1 MLTKENKIQ
10 KSRFENSFAAVSER
24 IGIGV
29 FDERAKKPIK
39 KPGFGFFLFGV
50 ILPAFALWF
59 EVSTHS
65 MARILF
71 DPFPTGWHVL
81 LFSFIPLSNLVVFL
95 AVRINLVSFY
105 AITSL
110 MSGFAMGIAILYSLM
125 LATKLP
131 AIGSTL
137 INHSELA
144 FLLIFHPLI
153 YAPLFAVAPL
163 FNAGHVIT
171 LLGARQKAFFDGDQL
186 KHFGHIVILIMVLS
200 IEAPSTITR
209 IYLSKALNPENTND
223 LLYGRYDKSSVNWLR
238 TWGSKEVLL
247 RSCYERSGRA
257 TDILGSLYEDQ
268 HPVSVDDARRLFYVV
283 TGQAFNEAAIPSS
296 FRSTL
301 KHTGAM
307 QDASGLNTNADD
319 EFDIDT
325 DIAGSTVSGFARGLS
340 TSDSSIQG
348 KVDTDTGV
356 ASLDWTCTFENATYV
371 PREARAQVKLPPGA
385 CVSGATI
392 WLDGKKKTATIEE
405 RSFARNTYVTAV
417 YNHKKDPLLVSMH
430 SPSTVLVQCYP
441 VVRGQ
446 ITKIELH
453 IVAPLQTTAKNKAQL
468 VLPAFGERNFTFKN
482 KNKVKLDCATKFD
495 IKENL
500 VDFET
505 SKTNLPFQQVNPKPD
520 LLFVV
525 VDGSVKMQPF
535 IKDVSEG
542 LKSIPINNVQ
552 IVKVLDGDIKYK
564 NKTDAINALAET
576 NCIGGQDNS
585 EALAAILSQCHQKL
599 NSSSAILWIHEPQ
612 PVCQPSDANYI
623 SNTIR
628 ELKNSNCQ
636 KLIYDYQIEP
646 GANKL
651 LEDMDFELSANGIRE
666 VPSTG
671 NPKADLERFFSS
683 LQVVKQSAYHEFAP
697 EKNASDDVNILRAY
711 CATMA
716 NFSLY
721 GYQNPTLYLCRN
733 YHFVSP
739 VTSFVV
745 VADDDIVAAE
755 EEASKNRKN
764 CEDNIS
770 NKMASELFPTFTTAI
785 GPVMESTNAP
795 TSAPKEL
802 QCKDQ
807 EYTSVRELK
816 EEGAPVLAPAAME
829 TKVSFQSLPASQAP
843 TLRSKQNAMRESET
857 KAGRSLGSCAGGGG
871 AGFSDEGFE
880 NDRLAQSRDNKFS
893 CDKAKKTN
901 EAPCITDKR
910 EVAPFGSLSNSI
922 TSKLDSLSQAASQTS
937 PTASKSSSMD
947 ASVDENNQGAK
958 SRKRNSGGF
967 VSPIKLLTFLV
978 VLVFG
983 LIVISIFK
991 SARSRD

>member
-10 KSRFENSFAAVSER
+10 RSRFENSFAAVSER

-71 DPFPTGWHVL
+71 DPFPTGWHIL

-125 LATKLP
+125 FATKLP

-144 FLLIFHPLI
+144 FLLIFHPLT

-209 IYLSKALNPENTND
+209 IYLSKALNPENTNN

-268 HPVSVDDARRLFYVV
+268 HPVSVDDARGLFYVV

-340 TSDSSIQG
+340 TSDSSVQG
-348 KVDTDTGV
+348 KVDTDNGV

-371 PREARAQVKLPPGA
+371 PREARAQIKLPPGA

-392 WLDGKKKTATIEE
+392 WLDGKTKTARIEE
-405 RSFARNTYVTAV
+405 RSFARSTYVTAV

-430 SPSTVLVQCYP
+430 GPSTVLVQCYP
-441 VVRGQ
+441 VVKGQ
-446 ITKIELH
+446 VTKVDLH

-505 SKTNLPFQQVNPKPD
+505 SKTNLPLQQVNPKPD

-552 IVKVLDGDIKYK
+552 IIKVLDGEIKYK

-585 EALAAILSQCHQKL
+585 EALAAILCQCRQKI
-599 NSSSAILWIHEPQ
+599 NSSPAILWIHEPQ
-612 PVCQPSDANYI
+612 PVCQPSDANNI
-623 SNTIR
+623 CNSIR
-628 ELKNSNCQ
+628 ELKNSDS
-636 KLIYDYQIEP
+636 KILIYDYQIEP

-651 LEDMDFELSANGIRE
+651 LEDMDFELSASGFRE

-671 NPKADLERFFSS
+671 NPKADLERFFSGLRS
-683 LQVVKQSAYHEFAP
+683 VEQSAYHEFTP
-697 EKNASDDVNILRAY
+697 DKNVSEDVNILRAY

-745 VADDDIVAAE
+745 VADDDMIAAE
-755 EEASKNRKN
+755 EEACRNRKT
-764 CEDNIS
+764 CEDNVS

-807 EYTSVRELK
+807 EYSSVRELK
-816 EEGAPVLAPAAME
+816 EECAPAA
-829 TKVSFQSLPASQAP
+829 TPASLQSLPRSDAPARRVAHNASI
-843 TLRSKQNAMRESET
+843 KSEA
-857 KAGRSLGSCAGGGG
+857 KAGANAGARGNLVRLPG
-871 AGFSDEGFE
+871 EGFG
-880 NDRLAQSRDNKFS
+880 NDRFRQNIDSKFS
-893 CDKAKKTN
+893 CDKAKKAN
-901 EAPCITDKR
+901 EAPYVTDKR
-910 EVAPFGSLSNSI
+910 EVAPLGSLSNNI
-922 TSKLDSLSQAASQTS
+922 TSKLNSLSQAASQTS
-937 PTASKSSSMD
+937 PPASKSSSMD
-947 ASVDENNQGAK
+947 ASVDENYQDAK
-958 SRKRNSGGF
+958 SSARNSGGL

-983 LIVISIFK
+983 LMVISIFK